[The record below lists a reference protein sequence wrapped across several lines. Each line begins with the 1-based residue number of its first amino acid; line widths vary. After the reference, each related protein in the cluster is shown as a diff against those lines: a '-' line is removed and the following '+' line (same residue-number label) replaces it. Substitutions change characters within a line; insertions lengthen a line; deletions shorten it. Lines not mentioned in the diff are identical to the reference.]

1 MQNVQ
6 SPLEII
12 LKEIKD
18 KGLNEKQFLINCEI
32 NTSFL
37 NDWKSSKVKYP
48 SYDKIIKIAQY
59 LDLSLDY
66 LLTGVE
72 PLPKDLTVDE
82 AEWLELYRKLEP
94 SKQTE
99 HRLELRG
106 YVKAKEENK

>member
-1 MQNVQ
+1 MDIVQ
-6 SPLEII
+6 RIKGICDKHDINGAELGHKLGLSKSPM
-12 LKEIKD
+12 
-18 KGLNEKQFLINCEI
+18 
-32 NTSFL
+32 T
-37 NDWKSSKVKYP
+37 DWKNGKSKPTLDQIINICELFAISS
-48 SYDKIIKIAQY
+48 
-59 LDLSLDY
+59 DY

-72 PLPKDLTVDE
+72 SLPKDLTADE